1 MGLYDH
7 KRLAKKLEKS
17 GKRAKAEVTR
27 MVREGSYTSGRYTDD
42 TDLTSGWMNYHLT
55 LRVMPDGEAPFE
67 AEARTRLYQSPSH
80 GEVFDVLYDPAD
92 HKKVVVDYEGQY
104 AASQEPASVTG
115 PAAQAAKSADP
126 TLTDPELAALADID
140 RMVAESGDAG
150 LQAEVKQ
157 QMAENPRSLLGPKF
171 SGNASPAAPSDPVE
185 RLKTLADLHDRGAL
199 TDAEF
204 AAEKAKILSES

>member
-27 MVREGSYTSGRYTDD
+27 MVKEGSYTSGRFTDD

-55 LRVMPDGEAPFE
+55 LRVTPDGEAPFE
-67 AEARTRLYQSPSH
+67 AEARTRLYQPPSH
-80 GEVFDVLYDPAD
+80 GEVFDVLYDPTD
-92 HKKVVVDYEGQY
+92 HKKLVVDYEGKH
-104 AASQEPASVTG
+104 ASTQPGAPLV
-115 PAAQAAKSADP
+115 
-126 TLTDPELAALADID
+126 DPELQELE
-140 RMVAESGDAG
+140 R
-150 LQAEVKQ
+150 LQAEE
-157 QMAENPRSLLGPKF
+157 ASDGRGA
-171 SGNASPAAPSDPVE
+171 SGSAPDPLE
-185 RLKTLADLHDRGAL
+185 RLNTLADLHDRGAL